1 MSPRDFEAI
10 MEILSDLEGGY
21 LEPRIAEQW
30 RIKLEHILMKHDY
43 FKCDIA
49 ACNCGGWHKRQNA

>member
-1 MSPRDFEAI
+1 